1 MQTPKVDNFQAIKVF
16 FTVTEGA
23 PTLNPVRATDL
34 NMTLQSTMYGIV
46 RVYADG
52 QLVLARELRS
62 SGELWRLPSGYKA
75 EFWQVQVEA
84 RIIVN
89 SIEMATSSKELSS
102 V

>member
-1 MQTPKVDNFQAIKVF
+1 
-16 FTVTEGA
+16 
-23 PTLNPVRATDL
+23 
-34 NMTLQSTMYGIV
+34 MYGIV
-46 RVYADG
+46 RVYANG

-62 SGELWRLPSGYKA
+62 SGELWRLPSGYKS

-89 SIEMATSSKELSS
+89 SIEMATSSKELSG